1 MTECRARDPHTCRYH
16 GSEQRS
22 YQEQVEATY
31 RNLVSDIEHSSD
43 MEEKYLLQ
51 QELRNIEVEFA
62 ATESGQEEL
71 TAELERTDDAVER
84 ERLQR
89 VLTEGERYRER
100 IEEKTN
106 GVVVFPASKLEEAE
120 KRIAKANRKLE
131 RAGVTERFTY
141 EVEEFVETDNED
153 QNYRMIRLTLNRPS
167 LKANGWNFVASLDQ
181 TEDGSFVTRVLP
193 GQELEGYRP
202 EQFVCDHCGSH
213 RRRNS
218 TYLLQGEGGDYK
230 QVGSNCLKSFLGVNP
245 QLWALQY
252 DLEDNNSYID
262 RGERTWGSADS
273 LLNTKSVVAAALA
286 LSNDGESFISS
297 ARARERGTD
306 STSSQVRGY
315 FFSRNRDLYENFNHH
330 DYMTRAEEMISGTD
344 FSGDDDYSTNMRV
357 LLAQEHIAPRHLGY
371 VTSVISAY
379 NRAHRE
385 PREAATRAV
394 GYIGQA
400 GERIEYIPV
409 KVKKLVRNVN
419 TFNGRDVDT
428 TMMIFT
434 DNLGRELKWN
444 ASGWKD
450 YKEGDEFV
458 IKSATV
464 KELSEFNGN
473 EQTVITR
480 ARILDT

>member
-1 MTECRARDPHTCRYH
+1 MTECRARDPQTCRYH
-16 GSEQRS
+16 GVEHSS
-22 YQEQVEATY
+22 YQEQVETTY

-62 ATESGQEEL
+62 ATDAGKEEL
-71 TAELERTDDAVER
+71 EAELERTDDEVER
-84 ERLQR
+84 ERIQR
-89 VLTEGERYRER
+89 VLSEGARYRER

-141 EVEEFVETDNED
+141 EVEEFVETDGEGLS
-153 QNYRMIRLTLNRPS
+153 YRMIRLTLNRPV
-167 LKANGWNFVASLDQ
+167 LKANGWRFVASLDQ
-181 TEDGSFVTRVLP
+181 AEDGSFVTRVLP

-202 EQFVCDHCGSH
+202 EQFVCDHCGSR

-218 TYLLQGEGGDYK
+218 TYLLQDEDGGYK

-252 DLEDNNSYID
+252 DLEENNSYID
-262 RGERTWGSADS
+262 RGERSWGSSDS
-273 LLNTKSVVAAALA
+273 LLDTKSVVAAALA
-286 LSNDGESFISS
+286 MSNGGDNFISS
-297 ARARERGTD
+297 SRARERGTD
-306 STSSQVRGY
+306 STASQVRNY
-315 FFSRNRDLYENFNHH
+315 FFSRDRDYYRQFNHRE
-330 DYMTRAEEMISGTD
+330 YLEKAETMISETD
-344 FSGDDDYSTNMRV
+344 FSGEDDYSTNMRV
-357 LLAQEHIAPRHLGY
+357 LLAQDHISPRHVGY

-385 PREAATRAV
+385 PTPRAV
-394 GYIGQA
+394 GYLGQV
-400 GERIEYIPV
+400 GEKIEYIPV
-409 KVKKLVRNVN
+409 KVKKVSRSVN
-419 TFNGRDVDT
+419 TYNGRDVDVT
-428 TMMIFT
+428 RMTFT

-473 EQTVITR
+473 EQTVIIR
-480 ARILDT
+480 AKILDT